1 MSLPDVGQASACI
14 EAACLSEGGMGA
26 FQTGDPGHYSIQP
39 LEPGGMSSWLESRAS
54 GTFPESPYTLFLQ
67 ENTTVVWNR

>member
-1 MSLPDVGQASACI
+1 
-14 EAACLSEGGMGA
+14 MGA